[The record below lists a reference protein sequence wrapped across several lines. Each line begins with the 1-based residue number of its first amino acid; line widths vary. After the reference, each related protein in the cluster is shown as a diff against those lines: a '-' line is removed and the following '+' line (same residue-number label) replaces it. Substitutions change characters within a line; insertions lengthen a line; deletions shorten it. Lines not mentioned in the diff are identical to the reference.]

1 MHTCALTDAAKQGFE
16 RAADRRIPSVSRE
29 TLGSPAL
36 LSLTMKAF
44 VPIKQ
49 RVAFA
54 PGVNGPRQLMR
65 QDAQRFALAM
75 RVVPSGQMLL
85 PCRMMA

>member
-1 MHTCALTDAAKQGFE
+1 
-16 RAADRRIPSVSRE
+16 
-29 TLGSPAL
+29 
-36 LSLTMKAF
+36 MKAF